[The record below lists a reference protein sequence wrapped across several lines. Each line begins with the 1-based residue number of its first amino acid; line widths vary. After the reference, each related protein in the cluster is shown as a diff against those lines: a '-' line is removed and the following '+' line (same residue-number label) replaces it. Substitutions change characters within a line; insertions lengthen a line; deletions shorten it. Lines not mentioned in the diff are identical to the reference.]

1 MTGAAEYSDKSI
13 HFRNTYSSETALK
26 FTAKKTLTGKNL
38 QKDQFSFKMTGDG
51 ITSDEVVR
59 NDADGN
65 IEFPLITITNKDFGT
80 ETTLERTYTFQEE
93 NAGQTRDGIYYS
105 ADVYTATVKASYDKS
120 TGTISVTSVEVSKN
134 NGTAETEPKKMVFI
148 L

>member
-1 MTGAAEYSDKSI
+1 MIPDGATNGTSANQKIYNGIIYDATPYWVTITVKDNQDQTLTVTETKVSSNEDMTGAAEYSDKSI

-38 QKDQFSFKMTGDG
+38 QKDQFSFKMTVDG

-65 IEFPLITITNKDFGT
+65 I
-80 ETTLERTYTFQEE
+80 
-93 NAGQTRDGIYYS
+93 
-105 ADVYTATVKASYDKS
+105 
-120 TGTISVTSVEVSKN
+120 
-134 NGTAETEPKKMVFI
+134 
-148 L
+148 